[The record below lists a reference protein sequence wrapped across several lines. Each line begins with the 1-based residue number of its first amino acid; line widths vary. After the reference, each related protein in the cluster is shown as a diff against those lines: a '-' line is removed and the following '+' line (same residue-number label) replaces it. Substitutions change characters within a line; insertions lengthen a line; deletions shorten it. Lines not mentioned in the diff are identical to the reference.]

1 MFFEKKQ
8 MRNLICSKNC
18 EMNDFLAILE
28 LCAFYIEFK
37 KVKFML
43 PALHTL
49 FHIEQATFFK
59 KGQLERGLKQLN
71 LEQNPGL
78 KTS

>member
-1 MFFEKKQ
+1 
-8 MRNLICSKNC
+8 MR
-18 EMNDFLAILE
+18 
-28 LCAFYIEFK
+28 CAFYIEFK

-49 FHIEQATFFK
+49 FHIEEATFFK
-59 KGQLERGLKQLN
+59 KGQLERGLKRLN